1 MGNWARAICKK
12 RRSESDSTQQLCA
25 KFYRNRSFGFL
36 LLYVTAVVLL
46 KGNYLLTSAKHEVEP
61 KIASMARMMNAT
73 LVGYCAVTF
82 FVVMELDIL
91 YFFFGL
97 WTAVYLNA
105 RRLQPN
111 LLHLGFTRSDT
122 TIICGTMIVILCM
135 IWLAAVKQIV

>member
-1 MGNWARAICKK
+1 
-12 RRSESDSTQQLCA
+12 
-25 KFYRNRSFGFL
+25 
-36 LLYVTAVVLL
+36 
-46 KGNYLLTSAKHEVEP
+46 
-61 KIASMARMMNAT
+61 MNAT

-105 RRLQPN
+105 KRRQPN
-111 LLHLGFTRSDT
+111 LPHLGFTRNDT
-122 TIICGTMIVILCM
+122 ATICGTMIVILCM